1 MRDLIRHPLLI
12 HAIPRN
18 DNDSIIIRASEIK
31 DTSRL
36 NDFYGSYPT
45 LQALFRGYEVEFTVE
60 SNGKSASVT
69 EFDSPITLRF
79 FFTPEEMNL
88 IDPMTLSVYKEADD
102 GTITKL
108 NGVLDLINLTYT
120 VTSDHLCRFY
130 LMAETASAEP
140 WTNPFVDVIV
150 SDWFFSAVEFVN
162 RNNFCLGTSK
172 NTFTPNGAMTRAM
185 FWTVLGRMAGQ
196 DLYGNNAFEAA
207 GLWAAGL
214 WAAGAGISDGTNPG
228 GYISREQLVTI
239 LWRYIGSPEAD
250 ADLTRFADAGS
261 VAEYAKD
268 AMAWAVKNG
277 IILGSNGALLPKDA
291 STRAQTAAIL
301 QRYFKTVTQ

>member
-31 DTSRL
+31 DISRL

-69 EFDSPITLRF
+69 QFDGPITLRF

-88 IDPMTLSVYKEADD
+88 IDPMTLTVYKEADD
-102 GTITKL
+102 GTVTKL
-108 NGVLDLINLTYT
+108 NGVFDLINHTYT
-120 VTSDHLCRFY
+120 VTTDHLCRFY
-130 LMAETASAEP
+130 LLAEAASAEP
-140 WTNPFVDVIV
+140 WTNPFVDVKE
-150 SDWFFSAVEFVN
+150 SDWFYGAVEFVN
-162 RNNFCLGTSK
+162 RNSFCLGTSK
-172 NTFTPNGAMTRAM
+172 NTFTPNGSMTRAM

-196 DLYGNNAFEAA
+196 DLYGSNAFE
-207 GLWAAGL
+207 AAGL
-214 WAAGAGISDGTNPG
+214 WAAGAGISDGTNPDG
-228 GYISREQLVTI
+228 HITREQLVTI
-239 LWRYIGSPEAD
+239 LWRYIGSPKAD
-250 ADLTRFADAGS
+250 ADLTRFSDAGN
-261 VAEYAKD
+261 VTEYAKD

-277 IILGSNGALLPKDA
+277 IILGSNGALLPKA
-291 STRAQTAAIL
+291 AATRAQTAAIL
-301 QRYFKTVTQ
+301 QRYFRAFT